1 MTRVWSGEQVLV
13 VMYVVEAGEEVTN
26 IIYNM
31 DNICNIYIIYN
42 IYAYLHI
49 SGLAIYA
56 VDRAGGGELNLSPA
70 EAACRQLAEG
80 GGGEKPSRN
89 NESFSRGL

>member
-1 MTRVWSGEQVLV
+1 MDTCGYTSLEIFFLGWLLV
-13 VMYVVEAGEEVTN
+13 SLLRYLHY
-26 IIYNM
+26 IY
-31 DNICNIYIIYN
+31 NIYIRN

-70 EAACRQLAEG
+70 EAACRQLAG
-80 GGGEKPSRN
+80 GGGMDGEKPSRN

>member
-1 MTRVWSGEQVLV
+1 M
-13 VMYVVEAGEEVTN
+13 
-26 IIYNM
+26 
-31 DNICNIYIIYN
+31 
-42 IYAYLHI
+42 
-49 SGLAIYA
+49 
-56 VDRAGGGELNLSPA
+56 DRAGGGELNLSPA